1 MESVAR
7 SNPIIFLVGG
17 GTVRRG
23 FGSRA
28 LPWRAQSVAG
38 LAVLALSA
46 GTLEVFSMVPYLA
59 AVGLLVSSHLPTAT
73 SVALLVAYC
82 AVMVVPA
89 LALIAARTLW
99 HTRIEPLVRI
109 DGFLS
114 GHADSATG
122 WAIGGLI
129 AG

>member
-1 MESVAR
+1 
-7 SNPIIFLVGG
+7 
-17 GTVRRG
+17 
-23 FGSRA
+23 
-28 LPWRAQSVAG
+28 
-38 LAVLALSA
+38 VLALRA

-59 AVGLLVSSHLPTAT
+59 AVGLLMSSHLPTAT
-73 SVALLVAYC
+73 SVALLAAYC